1 MTAPL
6 IGNTAVFFFTYKMA
20 GPSNENS
27 IQFNEH
33 RLASI
38 VKRVYTA
45 LQGDTL
51 ATAQRSSSSAHT
63 SVEDELR
70 SRFQTP
76 RGRVTGGSPI
86 SLQRPFLLKIPSMN
100 LGPYLREMH

>member
-1 MTAPL
+1 MVGPL
-6 IGNTAVFFFTYKMA
+6 
-20 GPSNENS
+20 NENA
-27 IQFNEH
+27 IQVNED

-38 VKRVYTA
+38 VRSVHTA

-51 ATAQRSSSSAHT
+51 ATAQRSSSSTQT

-76 RGRVTGGSPI
+76 RAKCYLYI
-86 SLQRPFLLKIPSMN
+86 STNKI
-100 LGPYLREMH
+100 